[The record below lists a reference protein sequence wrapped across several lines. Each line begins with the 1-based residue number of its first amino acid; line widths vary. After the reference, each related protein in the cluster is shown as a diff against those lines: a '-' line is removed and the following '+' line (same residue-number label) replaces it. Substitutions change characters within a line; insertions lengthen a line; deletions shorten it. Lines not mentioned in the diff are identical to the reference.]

1 MSKTLEQKAKDFSN
15 TNGNQSCKSMREV
28 EYDTGRYVGYLA
40 GFKDCQKEYEEK
52 LRWIPIEEKLP
63 ENGDEIELQNNEWIN
78 EFNPK
83 GIRSGYYEKCKNPVF
98 YSCFWN
104 TDGECYDISTQK
116 PTHWRSFL

>member
-52 LRWIPIEEKLP
+52 LRWIPIYEPPKTAELVIVDSGENLHACVAVAFF
-63 ENGDEIELQNNEWIN
+63 ENGIWKYAN
-78 EFNPK
+78 
-83 GIRSGYYEKCKNPVF
+83 G
-98 YSCFWN
+98 
-104 TDGECYDISTQK
+104 QK
-116 PTHWRSFL
+116 LWFAPRRWRSFL